1 MKTVNDF
8 IRELQ
13 ALSAEKRSLP
23 IYTIAENDNDVVPVI
38 RMRRQDLF
46 SGPITAIIITYE

>member
-8 IRELQ
+8 IMELQ
-13 ALSAEKRSLP
+13 ALSEEKRSLP
-23 IYTIAENDNDVVPVI
+23 IYTIAENDDDVVPVI